1 MKMDETMMTLPPTDR
16 GRWNREV
23 GEEIWRRKKAD
34 DVIRKQQET
43 IKNALQA
50 VYWPFG
56 LPGGGA
62 PNGYTNRRQNLRCC
76 VPAQANADGGIPN
89 LPAIRRRVKFSDPEL
104 RFQNHPDV
112 RRSVDI
118 HWRYGFLPEIK
129 ASYRLDLERQMAEK
143 QQRLAEEWRK
153 RLQQEVQ
160 VRPSRLVV
168 LHSALWLRG
177 MTTDFG
183 RTGPGGHQWRH
194 PAKVGMNFLHSL
206 GWTGE
211 KAFRRLED
219 QIEGKVP
226 KQLMIKDKA
235 HNHYSTPEE
244 ALTGGIELVPL
255 MARRR
260 SFKKS
265 SHLPTC
271 DVTNAA
277 ITHGKEAWQDTPG
290 PVDYLKDLNAQVN
303 MKRGQVKAEKEED
316 VKTAQRHFETWNSL
330 WGRPGHG
337 APRAGGAKGKGNLG
351 RMLYQETGV
360 LWPAGG
366 QRVR

>member
-1 MKMDETMMTLPPTDR
+1 MDDTMMTLPPSDR

-23 GEEIWRRKKAD
+23 GEEIWRRKKAHD
-34 DVIRKQQET
+34 DIRKKDEM
-43 IKNALQA
+43 IKN
-50 VYWPFG
+50 
-56 LPGGGA
+56 
-62 PNGYTNRRQNLRCC
+62 TDC
-76 VPAQANADGGIPN
+76 GIPN
-89 LPAIRRRVKFSDPEL
+89 LPAIRRRVKYSDPEL

-129 ASYRLDLERQMAEK
+129 ASYRLELERQMAEK
-143 QQRLAEEWRK
+143 QQRRAEEWRR

-160 VRPSRLVV
+160 K
-168 LHSALWLRG
+168 G

-219 QIEGKVP
+219 QIDQKGKVP
-226 KQLMIKDKA
+226 KQLMINDKA
-235 HNHYSTPEE
+235 HESYSTPEE

-277 ITHGKEAWQDTPG
+277 ITHGKEAWQDTSG
-290 PVDYLKDLNAQVN
+290 PVDYLRDLNAQVN
-303 MKRGQVKAEKEED
+303 MKRGQVKADKEED

-351 RMLYQETGV
+351 RLLYQETGV
-360 LWPAGG
+360 LWPASG